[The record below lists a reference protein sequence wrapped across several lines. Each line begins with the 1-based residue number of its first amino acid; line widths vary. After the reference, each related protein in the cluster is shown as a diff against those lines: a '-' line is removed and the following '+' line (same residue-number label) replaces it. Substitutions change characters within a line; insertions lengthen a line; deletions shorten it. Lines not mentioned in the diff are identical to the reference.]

1 MKKNC
6 PSAYEQL
13 ITKPE
18 LNFWIPII
26 TTVVLVSGSFM
37 ALRTTVLVQNEKLDT
52 VIANQ
57 TEILKKYENVQ
68 VRLGAAENKITYLD
82 TNQKIVL
89 KNLGIN

>member
-1 MKKNC
+1 MKKKC
-6 PSAYEQL
+6 PSAYQEL

-37 ALRTTVLVQNEKLDT
+37 ALRTTVVVQNTKLDT

-57 TEILKKYENVQ
+57 TQILNEYRNVE
-68 VRLGAAENKITYLD
+68 VRMNTAENKITFLD
-82 TNQKIVL
+82 TNQKIVM